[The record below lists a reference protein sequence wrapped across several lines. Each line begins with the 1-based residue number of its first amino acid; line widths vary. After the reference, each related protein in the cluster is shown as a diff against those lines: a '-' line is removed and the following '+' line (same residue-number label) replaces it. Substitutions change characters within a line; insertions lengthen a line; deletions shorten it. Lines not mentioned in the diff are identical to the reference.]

1 MKEENHSLVARKYL
15 LPFILVTSLFFL
27 WGFAHSIL
35 DVLNKH
41 FQENLEITR
50 THSAMIQVMFYLG
63 YFIMAIPAGL
73 FITKHGYRKGVVAGL
88 LLYALGAFLFIPGER
103 MMSFNF
109 FLFSLFV
116 IACGLVFL
124 ETAANP
130 YMTELGH
137 KSTAASRLNLAQSFN
152 GLGCICGPLI
162 GGALLFSGD
171 KEPSIALP
179 YTVMGAI
186 VLIVAF
192 IFSKIKLPEINHE
205 DDDDV
210 KHIEVTNVW
219 KDRMFLFG
227 ITALFAYEIAEISI
241 NSFFINYVVEDNSM
255 NAKDASVLL
264 SFGGLGLFMLG
275 RFAGSWI
282 MSRIDAQKVLFV
294 CGIMTVVSTLA
305 IVLNLGNIS
314 KVGLIGVY
322 IFESIMF
329 PTIFA
334 LSLRNLG
341 NLTKKASSYLM
352 MTPIGGAVGPL
363 LMGYVAD
370 NTSMSFSFMIPFLG
384 FCVVMAYAFTVIKK
398 QL

>member
-1 MKEENHSLVARKYL
+1 
-15 LPFILVTSLFFL
+15 
-27 WGFAHSIL
+27 
-35 DVLNKH
+35 
-41 FQENLEITR
+41 
-50 THSAMIQVMFYLG
+50 
-63 YFIMAIPAGL
+63 
-73 FITKHGYRKGVVAGL
+73 
-88 LLYALGAFLFIPGER
+88 
-103 MMSFNF
+103 
-109 FLFSLFV
+109 
-116 IACGLVFL
+116 
-124 ETAANP
+124 
-130 YMTELGH
+130 
-137 KSTAASRLNLAQSFN
+137 
-152 GLGCICGPLI
+152 
-162 GGALLFSGD
+162 
-171 KEPSIALP
+171 
-179 YTVMGAI
+179 MGAI